1 MALSARENLSASA
14 SCEISWHTPNG
25 IAGTF
30 FFFFFFF
37 FGVTSGLREYFS
49 WAGFFFDC
57 SPPRGLAVSAVPVI
71 FSNNQAINFD
81 DACPPC
87 TCAIVSHTLLLILIG
102 VWIFAAIGSSE
113 MLGASI
119 KSGGEIELPVH
130 RHPRSPNGSSHSV
143 LMQSSPTL
151 PPPHPGSPQRV
162 RSGSDARYP
171 FSGEPGDPQ
180 HQPGL
185 HRRRPSEQSS
195 GGIAGLTSES
205 GGGESVGSGF
215 EAVMNRTTLLEESMV
230 IGSQD
235 SVAAMAT
242 RIRQEQASR
251 SPLQAPLSL
260 QVSRGCARLVIGAA
274 LVDRGWRA
282 CTEFRVYWRA
292 MARMHE
298 IPRVMC
304 RLRVN
309 RGRVS
314 NRLGIYP
321 GIGLPL
327 EILLALASWRRPLWF
342 NS

>member
-1 MALSARENLSASA
+1 MSPVHLCDR
-14 SCEISWHTPNG
+14 
-25 IAGTF
+25 
-30 FFFFFFF
+30 
-37 FGVTSGLREYFS
+37 FS
-49 WAGFFFDC
+49 H
-57 SPPRGLAVSAVPVI
+57 P
-71 FSNNQAINFD
+71 
-81 DACPPC
+81 
-87 TCAIVSHTLLLILIG
+87 LLILIG

-260 QVSRGCARLVIGAA
+260 QVLRGCARLVIAA

-304 RLRVN
+304 RLRAN
-309 RGRVS
+309 RGRVG
-314 NRLGIYP
+314 NRLGDISRDWP
-321 GIGLPL
+321 AFGN
-327 EILLALASWRRPLWF
+327 ILASSWRRPLWF